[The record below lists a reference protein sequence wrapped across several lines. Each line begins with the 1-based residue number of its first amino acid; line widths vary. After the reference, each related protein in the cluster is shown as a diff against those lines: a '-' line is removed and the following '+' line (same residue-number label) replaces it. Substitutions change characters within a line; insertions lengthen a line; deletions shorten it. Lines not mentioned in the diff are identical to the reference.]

1 MRHHGAIWDLIYFF
15 WVGYMG
21 ETRRFPSYDCPAIIR
36 HDHLLQYYHKLIENV
51 KEMAD
56 FRHSS
61 PKPITLTSLHPI
73 CCAVDALDI
82 LRKALPREISGSA
95 QEVSFSILHAP

>member
-36 HDHLLQYYHKLIENV
+36 HDHLLQCYHKLIENV
-51 KEMAD
+51 KEMAE

-61 PKPITLTSLHPI
+61 PKPAFFSDHAFANSANL
-73 CCAVDALDI
+73 VDAPDMIISRPLFGSGPHPL
-82 LRKALPREISGSA
+82 LRIVL
-95 QEVSFSILHAP
+95 

>member
-21 ETRRFPSYDCPAIIR
+21 ATRRFPSYDCPAIIR
-36 HDHLLQYYHKLIENV
+36 HDLLLQCYHRLIKNV
-51 KEMAD
+51 KEMAE

-61 PKPITLTSLHPI
+61 SKPALFSDHAL
-73 CCAVDALDI
+73 ANSAYLVDALDVI
-82 LRKALPREISGSA
+82 ISRPLFGSGPHSLLWI
-95 QEVSFSILHAP
+95 VL

>member
-1 MRHHGAIWDLIYFF
+1 MRHHGAIWDLIYLF

-36 HDHLLQYYHKLIENV
+36 HDLLSQCYHKLIENV
-51 KEMAD
+51 KEMAE

-61 PKPITLTSLHPI
+61 PKPITLAPRHPI
-73 CCAVDALDI
+73 RCTVDALDI
-82 LRKALPREISGSA
+82 FREALPREISGST

>member
-36 HDHLLQYYHKLIENV
+36 HDHLLQCYHKLIKNV
-51 KEMAD
+51 KEMAE
-56 FRHSS
+56 FRHSYLS
-61 PKPITLTSLHPI
+61 RPRSLPIMR
-73 CCAVDALDI
+73 CATFMI
-82 LRKALPREISGSA
+82 FEQRR
-95 QEVSFSILHAP
+95 